1 MENPNE
7 IFPKDLLNLT
17 AQESKFLNDKFKV
30 NERSGRAG
38 GLDYYRDR
46 YD

>member
-1 MENPNE
+1 M
-7 IFPKDLLNLT
+7 FPKDLLNLT
-17 AQESKFLNDKFKV
+17 AQESKFLNEKFKG

-46 YD
+46 YDQF